1 MDFRQTIEY
10 IQQKYNLPN
19 ILAEIYVTQA
29 ANMIKDYLNYDISD
43 DEIYNKYFY
52 VIVIIT
58 TDLMNISKFKA
69 EHGMIT
75 SMSQGSRS
83 VSYSTSISEGYELSE
98 QVKGMLPMPRV
109 RLF

>member
-1 MDFRQTIEY
+1 MDFRQTIDY
-10 IQQKYNLPN
+10 IKQKYNISD
-19 ILAEIYVTQA
+19 ILAEAYVTQSV
-29 ANMIKDYLNYDISD
+29 NMIRDYLNYDISVQEIC
-43 DEIYNKYFY
+43 DEFFY

-69 EHGMIT
+69 EHGLIT

-83 VSYSTSISEGYELSE
+83 VSYSTSISEGYKLSE
-98 QVKGMLPMPRV
+98 QIKGMLPMPRV

>member
-1 MDFRQTIEY
+1 MDFRQTIDYIKHEY
-10 IQQKYNLPN
+10 DISDV
-19 ILAEIYVTQA
+19 LAEVYVNQA
-29 ANMIKDYLNYDISD
+29 VNMVRDYLNYDISD
-43 DEIYNKYFY
+43 YEICDRFFY
-52 VIVIIT
+52 VISIIT

-83 VSYSTSISEGYELSE
+83 VSYSTSISEGYKLSE

-109 RLF
+109 RLL